1 MSTQSPVT
9 GDRARDRALRQFAEH
24 LTGVLI
30 GPQDPGYDDARRL
43 WNGMVDVRPR
53 AVARAGAVAD
63 VDPCLAAARR
73 TGLPLAVRGGG
84 HSIAGHSTVADG
96 LVLDLGGLTG
106 VAVDPVAR
114 LVTAQPGATLAHVDR
129 ATAPHGLAVPLGVV
143 GGTGVAGLTL
153 GGGIGWLTRTHG
165 LTLDN
170 LVSAEVVTAAG
181 EHLHVDRTEHPD
193 LFWGLRGGGGNF
205 GVVTSFALRAH
216 PLASPVLA
224 GGLVYRRPKWERAL
238 AAFEAWTRELPDEM
252 NTIVSFVVLPPEY
265 GLGHEVLMT
274 VGLAWASPQHGRGLE
289 LVERLRAAAPPDLE
303 TVGPVP
309 WTSWQTA
316 KDPVFPVG
324 SRGYWK
330 NVAFS
335 RLDEEVVAA
344 LVAVASEITW
354 VGSGINLHC
363 LRGAF
368 GRVPEDATAWPSRA
382 ARFWLNVFGFW
393 RDPAFDVRL
402 TAYARRVHAALG
414 PFAEQG
420 QYVNFLGA
428 EQGGDPGAAA
438 REAYGRA
445 KHERLVELKN
455 RYDPDNVFRG
465 NHNVVP
471 TSSR

>member
-1 MSTQSPVT
+1 MSTHRPET
-9 GDRARDRALRQFAEH
+9 RDRATGRALNDLAGR
-24 LTGVLI
+24 LTGTLT
-30 GPQDPGYDDARRL
+30 GPQDPDYDDARRV

-53 AVARAGAVAD
+53 AVARAGSRTD
-63 VDPCLAAARR
+63 VDLVLATARC

-84 HSIAGHSTVADG
+84 HNVAGHSTVADG

-106 VAVDPVAR
+106 VVVDPGSR
-114 LVTAQPGATLAHVDR
+114 LVTVDPGATLAHVDR

-165 LTLDN
+165 LTIDN
-170 LVSAEVVTAAG
+170 LVSAEVVTAEG
-181 EHLHVDRTEHPD
+181 EHLHVDEAEHPG

-205 GVVTSFALRAH
+205 GVVTSFTYRAH

-224 GGLVYRRPKWERAL
+224 GGLLYRRPRWAHAL
-238 AAFEAWTRELPDEM
+238 AAFEAWTHELPDEL
-252 NTIVSFVVLPPEY
+252 NTIVSFMLLPPEY
-265 GLGHEVLMT
+265 GLGDEVLMT
-274 VGLAWASPQHGRGLE
+274 VGLVWASPRHGTGAE
-289 LVERLRAAAPPDLE
+289 LVARLRAAAPPDLE

-309 WTSWQTA
+309 WTVWQTA
-316 KDPVFPVG
+316 KDPVFPTG

-330 NVAFS
+330 NAAFS
-335 RLDEEVVAA
+335 RLDEEVVSA

-354 VGSGINLHC
+354 VGSGINVHY

-382 ARFWLNVFGFW
+382 ARFWTNIFGFW
-393 RDPAFDVRL
+393 PDPADDARL
-402 TAYARRVHAALG
+402 TAYARHAHAALE

-428 EQGGDPGAAA
+428 DAGGDPVAAA
-438 REAYGRA
+438 RQAYGPA

-455 RYDPDNVFRG
+455 RYDPGNVFRG
-465 NHNVVP
+465 NHNIVP
-471 TSSR
+471 TTPR

>member
-1 MSTQSPVT
+1 MSTHPPVT
-9 GDRARDRALRQFAEH
+9 GDRATDRVLRDLAGH
-24 LTGVLI
+24 LTGALI
-30 GPQDPGYDDARRL
+30 GPQDPGYDDARRV

-53 AVARAGAVAD
+53 ALVRAGSVAD
-63 VDPCLAAARR
+63 ADLVLATARR
-73 TGLPLAVRGGG
+73 AGLPLAVRGGG
-84 HSIAGHSTVADG
+84 HNIAGHSTVADG
-96 LVLDLGGLTG
+96 LVLDLGGLRG
-106 VAVDPVAR
+106 VVVDPAAR

-165 LTLDN
+165 LTIDN

-181 EHLHVDRTEHPD
+181 EHLHVDEAEHPE
-193 LFWGLRGGGGNF
+193 LLWGLRGGGGNF
-205 GVVTSFALRAH
+205 GVVTSFRYRAH
-216 PLASPVLA
+216 PLASPVLV
-224 GGLVYRRPKWERAL
+224 GGLVYRRPRWEHAL

-265 GLGHEVLMT
+265 GLGPEVLMT
-274 VGLAWASPQHGRGLE
+274 VGVAWASPQHGAGLE
-289 LVERLRAAAPPDLE
+289 LVDRLRAAAPPDLE
-303 TVGPVP
+303 TVGLVP
-309 WTSWQTA
+309 WTVWQTA
-316 KDPVFPVG
+316 KDPVFPTG

-335 RLDEEVVAA
+335 RLDEEVVSA

-354 VGSGINLHC
+354 VGSGINLHY

-382 ARFWLNVFGFW
+382 ARFWVNIFGFW
-393 RDPAFDVRL
+393 RDPADDVRL
-402 TAYARRVHAALG
+402 TAYARTVHAALK

-428 EQGGDPGAAA
+428 ETGGDPVAAA
-438 REAYGRA
+438 RQAYGRD

-455 RYDPDNVFRG
+455 RFDPENMFRG
-465 NHNVVP
+465 NHNIVP
-471 TSSR
+471 TASR

>member
-1 MSTQSPVT
+1 MSTHRPVT
-9 GDRARDRALRQFAEH
+9 AERATDRALRDLAGH

-30 GPQDPGYDDARRL
+30 GPQDPDYDDARRV

-53 AVARAGAVAD
+53 ALARAGSVAD
-63 VDPCLAAARR
+63 VDLVLATARR

-84 HSIAGHSTVADG
+84 HNIAGHSTVADG

-106 VAVDPVAR
+106 VVVDPAAR

-165 LTLDN
+165 LTVDN

-181 EHLHVDRTEHPD
+181 EHLHVDGTEQPE

-205 GVVTSFALRAH
+205 GVVTSFRYRAH
-216 PLASPVLA
+216 PLASPVLV
-224 GGLVYRRPKWERAL
+224 GGLVYRRPRWEHAL
-238 AAFEAWTRELPDEM
+238 AAFEVWARELPDEM

-265 GLGHEVLMT
+265 GLGPEVLMT
-274 VGLAWASPQHGRGLE
+274 VGFAWASPRHGAGLE
-289 LVERLRAAAPPDLE
+289 LVDRLRAAAPPDLE

-309 WTSWQTA
+309 WTVWQTA
-316 KDPVFPVG
+316 KDPVFPTG

-335 RLDEEVVAA
+335 RLDEVVVSA
-344 LVAVASEITW
+344 LVAAASEITW

-368 GRVPEDATAWPSRA
+368 GRVPEDATAWPSRS
-382 ARFWLNVFGFW
+382 ARFWLNIFGFW
-393 RDPAFDVRL
+393 RDPADDARL
-402 TAYARRVHAALG
+402 TAYARTVHAALE
-414 PFAEQG
+414 PFAEPG

-428 EQGGDPGAAA
+428 ETGVDPVVAA
-438 REAYGRA
+438 RQAYGRA

-455 RYDPDNVFRG
+455 RFDPENMFRG
-465 NHNVVP
+465 NHNIVP
-471 TSSR
+471 TASR

>member
-1 MSTQSPVT
+1 MSTHRPVT
-9 GDRARDRALRQFAEH
+9 ADRATDRALRDLAGH
-24 LTGVLI
+24 LTGALI
-30 GPQDPGYDDARRL
+30 GPHDPDYHDARRV

-53 AVARAGAVAD
+53 ALARAGAVSD
-63 VDPCLAAARR
+63 VDLVLATARR

-84 HSIAGHSTVADG
+84 HNIAGHSTVADG

-106 VAVDPVAR
+106 VVVDPAAR
-114 LVTAQPGATLAHVDR
+114 LVTAQPGATLAHMDR

-165 LTLDN
+165 LTIDN

-181 EHLHVDRTEHPD
+181 EHLHVDGTEHPE

-205 GVVTSFALRAH
+205 GVVTSFRYRAH
-216 PLASPVLA
+216 PLASPVLV
-224 GGLVYRRPKWERAL
+224 GGLVYRRPRWEHAL
-238 AAFEAWTRELPDEM
+238 AAFEVWARELPDEM

-265 GLGHEVLMT
+265 GLGPEVLMT
-274 VGLAWASPQHGRGLE
+274 VGFAWASPRHGAGLE
-289 LVERLRAAAPPDLE
+289 LVDRLRAAAPPDLE

-309 WTSWQTA
+309 WTVWQTA
-316 KDPVFPVG
+316 KDPVFPTG

-335 RLDEEVVAA
+335 RLDEEVVSA
-344 LVAVASEITW
+344 LVAAASEITW

-368 GRVPEDATAWPSRA
+368 GRVPEDATAWPSRS
-382 ARFWLNVFGFW
+382 ARFWLNIFGFW
-393 RDPAFDVRL
+393 RDPADDARL
-402 TAYARRVHAALG
+402 TAYARSVHAALE
-414 PFAEQG
+414 PFAEPG

-428 EQGGDPGAAA
+428 ETGGDPVVAA
-438 REAYGRA
+438 RRAYGRA

-455 RYDPDNVFRG
+455 RFDPENMFRG
-465 NHNVVP
+465 NHNIVP
-471 TSSR
+471 TASR

>member
-1 MSTQSPVT
+1 MSTHRPAT
-9 GDRARDRALRQFAEH
+9 ADRATDRALRDLAGH
-24 LTGVLI
+24 LTGALI
-30 GPQDPGYDDARRL
+30 GPQDPDYDDARRV

-53 AVARAGAVAD
+53 ALARAGSVAD
-63 VDPCLAAARR
+63 VDLVLATARR

-84 HSIAGHSTVADG
+84 HNIAGHSTVADG

-106 VAVDPVAR
+106 VVVDPAAR

-165 LTLDN
+165 LTVDN

-181 EHLHVDRTEHPD
+181 EHLHVDGTEHPE

-205 GVVTSFALRAH
+205 GVVTSFRYRAH
-216 PLASPVLA
+216 PLASPVLV
-224 GGLVYRRPKWERAL
+224 GGLVYRRPRWEHAL
-238 AAFEAWTRELPDEM
+238 AAFEVWARELPDAM

-265 GLGHEVLMT
+265 GLGPEVLMT
-274 VGLAWASPQHGRGLE
+274 VGFAWASPRHGAGLE
-289 LVERLRAAAPPDLE
+289 LVDRLRAAAPPDLE

-309 WTSWQTA
+309 WTVWQTA
-316 KDPVFPVG
+316 KDPVFPTG

-335 RLDEEVVAA
+335 RLDEEVVSA
-344 LVAVASEITW
+344 LVAAASEITW

-368 GRVPEDATAWPSRA
+368 GRVPEDATAWPSRS
-382 ARFWLNVFGFW
+382 ARFWLNIFGFW
-393 RDPAFDVRL
+393 RDPADDARL
-402 TAYARRVHAALG
+402 TAYARTVHAALE
-414 PFAEQG
+414 PFAEPG

-428 EQGGDPGAAA
+428 EAGGDPVVAA
-438 REAYGRA
+438 RQAYGRA

-455 RYDPDNVFRG
+455 RFDPENMFRG
-465 NHNVVP
+465 NHNIVP
-471 TSSR
+471 TASR